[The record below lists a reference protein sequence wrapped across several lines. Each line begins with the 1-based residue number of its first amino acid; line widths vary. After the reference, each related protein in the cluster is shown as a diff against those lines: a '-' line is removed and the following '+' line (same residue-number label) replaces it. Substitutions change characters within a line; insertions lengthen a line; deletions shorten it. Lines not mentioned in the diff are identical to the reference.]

1 MIGESFKFYFPLSA
15 LINAVTSSVVG
26 IYIVS
31 VGKTAKQARDIFR
44 FCIAIG
50 LWSYG
55 YFFWQLAD
63 TPDSALFW
71 SRVLMAGAILTALF
85 YIHLVINFLGLSS
98 QSFYKITLRILYV
111 FSFFWLLVDMTPY
124 FVAGVEPRLLFDFW
138 PVPGPFYLPFLI
150 GFGFEFM
157 YATFLLIRGYHHAQG
172 NRRRQLMLLAAG
184 GFIGFIGGSTNY
196 LLWFNVPVAPWG
208 NGLVVVYFMLTVYAI
223 LKYKLLNVQVITA
236 ELFAALFFIILL
248 ADTFLSSSVLELIY
262 RLVALGIMI
271 VFGVMLV
278 RSVREEVTRRKE
290 VTKLA
295 KSLEQANLR
304 LQELDRQK
312 TEFLSIASHQL
323 RTPLS
328 IIKGYLELIGD
339 GAYGKVTKKMREILG
354 DMDESNE
361 RLVKLV
367 DDFLDIT
374 RIEQGRTK
382 FSFDMYDMND
392 IVTSVVNE
400 LHDRAKDRK
409 LKLLWQ
415 SGKEKHMMYMDDE
428 KIRHVIFNYVD
439 NAIKYTPK
447 GSITVLLER
456 GDDGLTVKVSDTGIG
471 FGKEDEANFFQKF
484 YRGKNVESTNVN
496 GTGLGIY
503 VCKKFIE
510 THGGRVWAKSGGIGK
525 GSEFGFWLPKKVGEK
540 AKVIPQSDMAGA

>member
-1 MIGESFKFYFPLSA
+1 
-15 LINAVTSSVVG
+15 
-26 IYIVS
+26 
-31 VGKTAKQARDIFR
+31 
-44 FCIAIG
+44 
-50 LWSYG
+50 
-55 YFFWQLAD
+55 
-63 TPDSALFW
+63 
-71 SRVLMAGAILTALF
+71 
-85 YIHLVINFLGLSS
+85 
-98 QSFYKITLRILYV
+98 
-111 FSFFWLLVDMTPY
+111 
-124 FVAGVEPRLLFDFW
+124 
-138 PVPGPFYLPFLI
+138 
-150 GFGFEFM
+150 
-157 YATFLLIRGYHHAQG
+157 
-172 NRRRQLMLLAAG
+172 
-184 GFIGFIGGSTNY
+184 
-196 LLWFNVPVAPWG
+196 
-208 NGLVVVYFMLTVYAI
+208 
-223 LKYKLLNVQVITA
+223 
-236 ELFAALFFIILL
+236 
-248 ADTFLSSSVLELIY
+248 
-262 RLVALGIMI
+262 MI